1 ARLAPGVSPAAAAA
15 EISAFGTRRF
25 KELGAGFER
34 FAYRTVGLED
44 QAARTVRRGLLV
56 LLGAVGFVLLIACTN
71 VANLLIARTGAR
83 EREFAVRAALGAGRL
98 RIVRQLVTENIVLA
112 LGGAAV
118 GMVIATWGA
127 RGMLALVPGNLPR
140 ADDVGVDLRVVGF

>member
-1 ARLAPGVSPAAAAA
+1 MSHPLQPRPRSTRSARGA
-15 EISAFGTRRF
+15 F
-25 KELGAGFER
+25 KELGLPDGR
-34 FAYRTVGLED
+34 FAYAIVGLEE
-44 QAARTVRRGLLV
+44 QAARTVRRGLFV

-98 RIVRQLVTENIVLA
+98 RVVRQLVTENIVLA

-118 GMVIATWGA
+118 GVRSPSGV
-127 RGMLALVPGNLPR
+127 LA
-140 ADDVGVDLRVVGF
+140 